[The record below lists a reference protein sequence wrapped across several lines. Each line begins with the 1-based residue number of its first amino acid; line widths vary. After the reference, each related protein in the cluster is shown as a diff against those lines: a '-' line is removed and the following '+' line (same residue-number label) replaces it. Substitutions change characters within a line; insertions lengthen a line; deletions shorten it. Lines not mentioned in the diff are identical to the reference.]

1 MNQKSDENIEISML
15 EVNVSPLDQSGVT
28 YRNDD
33 NGSEIWNWC
42 ISNQFP
48 ISEIISK
55 SENMVI
61 LSTGDPHQGYTIH
74 TQMKDGKLHG
84 YTTIQ
89 SPENV
94 IIAKF
99 KYSEGNMTGPCRL
112 YYPSGILFFKG
123 YLENG
128 YRQGRGTEYNEQ
140 GRVIFDGFYEK
151 GMKLNLYPFIF
162 FGKGYWKLMDDEN

>member
-1 MNQKSDENIEISML
+1 MIFTLFCVQRIQNESILSQKEIQTDFFRIMNPKSDENTEVSML

-28 YRNDD
+28 YKNVD

-84 YTTIQ
+84 YTQ
-89 SPENV
+89 
-94 IIAKF
+94 
-99 KYSEGNMTGPCRL
+99 
-112 YYPSGILFFKG
+112 
-123 YLENG
+123 
-128 YRQGRGTEYNEQ
+128 YNLL
-140 GRVIFDGFYEK
+140 K
-151 GMKLNLYPFIF
+151 M
-162 FGKGYWKLMDDEN
+162 